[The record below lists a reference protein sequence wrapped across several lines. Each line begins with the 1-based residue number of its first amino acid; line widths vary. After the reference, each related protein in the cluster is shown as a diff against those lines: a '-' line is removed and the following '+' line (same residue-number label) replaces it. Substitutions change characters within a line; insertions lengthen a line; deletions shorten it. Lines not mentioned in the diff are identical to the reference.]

1 MTKKNNY
8 FLRKNNRNS
17 KIKRKIYRKSKKS
30 IKSRLF
36 KKFKGG
42 DCSRK
47 VLQVS
52 HPLSQFI
59 NKRLGDKYIIIFSKD
74 NCDRIDYDNIYVKAF
89 FNKIIEMLNFSF
101 EKEREYHI
109 SIGTYSPGHRHNLDT
124 VKQNL
129 HNPTFNTYCLLSDQL
144 QPISYLYVEKNEND
158 YDKVWTVCT
167 DKEHR
172 EGGMASLLINFM
184 LVNQMNDRRNKMM
197 LEVYDDDKISRDE
210 NDVKQKLIMKLFG
223 QKGFVHTPK
232 EELEP
237 HSQNNLLGK
246 NDETKVM
253 VFNPQEFIKNNP
265 EEERNLNSNG
275 RKSCGF
281 SGRNSNNVRRVLTKK
296 NYNHSENH
304 LVGNNYNAEGNNN
317 NSEGIESNNNNNAEN
332 YNNHNNI
339 GTENNNNANNNN
351 AEGADAVGTSTS
363 NSTNTRNNYKKM
375 MNNYSKGK
383 TIKMGNGNLEMT
395 ITKM

>member
-1 MTKKNNY
+1 MTKKTNY
-8 FLRKNNRNS
+8 FIRKNNRNS
-17 KIKRKIYRKSKKS
+17 KIKRKIYRKSKKCV
-30 IKSRLF
+30 KSRLF

-59 NKRLGDKYIIIFSKD
+59 NKRLGDKYFIIFSKN

-109 SIGTYSPGHRHNLDT
+109 SKGTYSPGHRHNLDT

-129 HNPTFNTYCLLSDQL
+129 HNPSFNTYCLLSDQL

-172 EGGMASLLINFM
+172 EGGMASLLMNFM

-197 LEVYDDDKISRDE
+197 LEVYNDDRISRDK
-210 NDVKQKLIMKLFG
+210 NDVKQQLIMKLFG
-223 QKGFVHTPK
+223 QKGFVHTQK
-232 EELEP
+232 EDLEP
-237 HSQNNLLGK
+237 HSQNNLLGR

-253 VFNPQEFIKNNP
+253 VFNPKEFVRNNP
-265 EEERNLNSNG
+265 EEERNLNSTA
-275 RKSCGF
+275 RKNCGC
-281 SGRNSNNVRRVLTKK
+281 SSRNSNNIRRVLTKK

-304 LVGNNYNAEGNNN
+304 LAGNNADAENNN
-317 NSEGIESNNNNNAEN
+317 NNNNNAED
-332 YNNHNNI
+332 
-339 GTENNNNANNNN
+339 
-351 AEGADAVGTSTS
+351 AD
-363 NSTNTRNNYKKM
+363 
-375 MNNYSKGK
+375 
-383 TIKMGNGNLEMT
+383 
-395 ITKM
+395 